1 MSTRCCTIVK
11 ERYGSRFILYHHHDG
26 YPEGVGVSLRKAMDI
41 KTGDTFTSGT
51 FGHYLVNDL
60 IKDQCGL
67 NDKEWEITDAL
78 HTDIEFLYVVNFRA
92 KTLRCYAVDWD
103 DHTPDYNIDFKKVIR
118 RERIVEIPAWDG
130 GKTMY
135 ER

>member
-1 MSTRCCTIVK
+1 MSTRCCIIVK
-11 ERYGSRFILYHHHDG
+11 ERYGSRFILYHHQDG
-26 YPEGVGVSLRKAMDI
+26 YPEGVGVSLRKALDT
-41 KTGDTFTSGT
+41 KTGDTFTRGT

-60 IKDQCGL
+60 IKDQLGL

-78 HTDIEFLYVVNFRA
+78 HTDIEFLYVVNFRT

-103 DHTPDYNIDFKKVIR
+103 DHTPDYHIDFKKVIR
-118 RERIVEIPAWDG
+118 RERLVEIPAWDG

-135 ER
+135 EE